1 MFQVSSTTCVLNRV
15 LLLVFSRWYNLYI
28 YRVSEKLYIA
38 DGKIDTSPEAISYW
52 ADEFR
57 CSDKDLL
64 DAVGR
69 IGNGYTIL
77 LLYLEMNRLI
87 KDE

>member
-1 MFQVSSTTCVLNRV
+1 
-15 LLLVFSRWYNLYI
+15 
-28 YRVSEKLYIA
+28 VSEKLYIA
-38 DGKIDTSPEAISYW
+38 DGKIDTSPEAIHYW
-52 ADEFR
+52 ACEFR
-57 CSDKDLL
+57 CSDKDLME
-64 DAVGR
+64 AVSR

>member
-1 MFQVSSTTCVLNRV
+1 M
-15 LLLVFSRWYNLYI
+15 
-28 YRVSEKLYIA
+28 SEKLYIA

-52 ADEFR
+52 AGEFR
-57 CSDKDLL
+57 CSDKDLIE
-64 DAVGR
+64 AVAR